1 MAKPSPAQRIAIL
14 GGGPIGLEAALYAKT
29 AGLPVTV
36 YEQGNPAEYL
46 NRWGF
51 VRLFT
56 PLGMNVTPLGR
67 MTLLKERPPADLPAD
82 TEYLTG
88 HEFRDT
94 YLVPLA
100 TSSVLKE
107 VVRPQSTVL
116 SVGRTGWRKTDPADP
131 RKPLPPFKLL
141 IREANNVERF
151 DTADI
156 ILDCTG
162 TYARPNWV
170 GDGGI
175 PAAGEIAAR
184 PQIPYWLEDVKG
196 AEKAAY
202 AGTSVILIGSG
213 YSAASTLCDLAELA
227 LENQATWVIWL
238 AHGSRTQPLPRVAN
252 DPLKERDHLA
262 AKANSLATRG
272 DGNLEYHPHSQID
285 EVVCHGSDKGFRV
298 AARVGGK
305 ATSWEVEKVIA
316 NVGYRPDVNMTAELR
331 IGEPAGGIQTDEP
344 GYYILGAKSKG
355 RDGSFL
361 LRDGHEQIK
370 KVFGMILGNARM
382 DIYAKA
388 A

>member
-1 MAKPSPAQRIAIL
+1 MAKPAPQRIAIL

-36 YEQGNPAEYL
+36 YEQGQPAEYL

-51 VRLFT
+51 ARMFT

-67 MTLLKERPPADLPAD
+67 LTLQKERPPVDLPPD

-88 HEFRDT
+88 REFRET
-94 YLVPLA
+94 YLLPLA
-100 TSSVLKE
+100 HSSVLKDS
-107 VVRPQSTVL
+107 VRSQSVVL
-116 SVGRTGWRKTDPADP
+116 SVGRTGWRKTDPTDP

-141 IREANNVERF
+141 IREGSAERF
-151 DTADI
+151 ETADV

-184 PQIPYWLEDVKG
+184 SHIPYWLEDVKG
-196 AEKAAY
+196 AKKAAY
-202 AGTSVILIGSG
+202 AGKSIILIGSG
-213 YSAASTLCDLAELA
+213 YSAASTLCDLAEVA
-227 LENQATWVIWL
+227 LEHQATWVIWL
-238 AHGSRTQPLPRVAN
+238 AHGGRTQPLPRIPG
-252 DPLKERDHLA
+252 DPLKERDRLA
-262 AKANSLATRG
+262 AKANSLATRC
-272 DGNLEYHPHSQID
+272 DGNLEYHAQAQVD
-285 EVVCHGSDKGFRV
+285 EVICHGPDKGFRV

-316 NVGYRPDVNMTAELR
+316 NVGYRPDVVLTAELR
-331 IGEPAGGIQTDEP
+331 VHEPAGGIQTDEP
-344 GYYILGAKSKG
+344 GYYILGAKSRG
-355 RDGSFL
+355 RDGGFL

-370 KVFGMILGNARM
+370 KAFASILADPRA
-382 DIYAKA
+382 DLYAKA